1 LRLILT
7 ALAQGG
13 ASFLML
19 RQPITPAIKQDTWQ
33 IMMPAGQPEFF
44 QLLQL
49 VTD

>member
-1 LRLILT
+1 
-7 ALAQGG
+7 
-13 ASFLML
+13 ML
-19 RQPITPAIKQDTWQ
+19 RQPITPAIKQDAWQ